1 MDISN
6 VSIIQLALLAV
17 LSQAKPQLLV
27 TTPVSYATGAGGTWL
42 GPSSAY
48 YPAYPTYASYP
59 AYAAYA
65 YAPVYGAYAT
75 YPYYYPHLRR

>member
-1 MDISN
+1 ML
-6 VSIIQLALLAV
+6 VKVLMFALLVA

-27 TTPVSYATGAGGTWL
+27 TTPVSYATGAGASWL
-42 GPSSAY
+42 TPSSAAY
-48 YPAYPTYASYP
+48 YPAYASYP

-75 YPYYYPHLRR
+75 YPYYSYLGR

>member
-1 MDISN
+1 ML
-6 VSIIQLALLAV
+6 VKVLMLALLAV

-42 GPSSAY
+42 ATAPSSAY
-48 YPAYPTYASYP
+48 YPAYASYP

-75 YPYYYPHLRR
+75 YPYYPYLRR

>member
-1 MDISN
+1 MG
-6 VSIIQLALLAV
+6 VMLVKVLMFALWLVA

-27 TTPVSYATGAGGTWL
+27 TTPVSYATGAGASWL
-42 GPSSAY
+42 APSSAAY
-48 YPAYPTYASYP
+48 YPAYASYP

-75 YPYYYPHLRR
+75 YPYYSYLGR